1 MTKSVSKKVLA
12 LAVSAA
18 ILFLSMSFAADNVH
32 AAEQVK
38 VTVSAKTI
46 SEFDIVQ
53 KEITVTSDAFEH
65 FYPDL
70 ADKDGKGVTY
80 ADALVA
86 AHIINIVI
94 NSRAT
99 PAAILSLVMITTH
112 NITLSQL

>member
-1 MTKSVSKKVLA
+1 MPYIYRLKSDEEKNQYLKD
-12 LAVSAA
+12 
-18 ILFLSMSFAADNVH
+18 LFQEH

-46 SEFDIVQ
+46 SEFNIMQ

-86 AHIINIVI
+86 H
-94 NSRAT
+94 
-99 PAAILSLVMITTH
+99 
-112 NITLSQL
+112 